1 MELVSEFKTHK
12 STIIFKINIFKLIDK
27 HPKSMKSSATL
38 GFLKNY
44 YKEINKFAKKIHT
57 SLNRLKSFV

>member
-12 STIIFKINIFKLIDK
+12 SMIIFKINIFKLINK
-27 HPKSMKSSATL
+27 HPKLMKSSATL

-44 YKEINKFAKKIHT
+44 CKNINQICQENSYEFK
-57 SLNRLKSFV
+57 